1 MLTETDNRI
10 IGLLKRNA
18 RMSIT
23 QMSHELGIS
32 RVTIDNRMKKLEA
45 DKVIRSY
52 TVVLGS
58 EEFKHRITGWVMI
71 STEANKEEAVIN
83 TISRMTEFTRLHT
96 TNGRWDLAA
105 EIQTNTLEEF
115 DATISSVRQIA
126 GVKDTETVL
135 MLSSRIGL

>member
-1 MLTETDNRI
+1 MLTDTDTKI

-23 QMSHELGIS
+23 QMSHELGMS
-32 RVTIDNRMKKLEA
+32 RVTIDNHIKKMEA
-45 DKVIRSY
+45 DNVIRGY
-52 TVVLGS
+52 TVMLGS

-71 STEANKEEAVIN
+71 STEANREEAAIK
-83 TISRMTEFTRLHT
+83 TIAEITAFTRLHT

-115 DATISSVRQIA
+115 DAAISQLRQIK
-126 GVKDTETVL
+126 GIKETETTL
-135 MLSSRIGL
+135 MLSSRIGI